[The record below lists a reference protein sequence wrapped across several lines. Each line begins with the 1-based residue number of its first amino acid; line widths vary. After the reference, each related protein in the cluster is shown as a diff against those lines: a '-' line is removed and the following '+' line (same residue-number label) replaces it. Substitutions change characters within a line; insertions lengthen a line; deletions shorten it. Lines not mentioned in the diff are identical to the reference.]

1 MVKSDVEID
10 ELKDELRDWL
20 YEKRLE
26 DEDWYEVMWGVLVD
40 VYVENEV
47 GEWKTWGELVGE
59 VKKNMVREIERSEE
73 RRVGKE
79 CLRLCRSRWSPYH

>member
-10 ELKDELRDWL
+10 EIKGELRDWL
-20 YEKRLE
+20 YEKGLE

-47 GEWKTWGELVGE
+47 GEWKKWEELVGE
-59 VKKNMVREIERSEE
+59 VKKNMVREIER
-73 RRVGKE
+73 
-79 CLRLCRSRWSPYH
+79 RLGV

>member
-10 ELKDELRDWL
+10 EIKDELRDWL
-20 YEKRLE
+20 YEKGLE

-47 GEWKTWGELVGE
+47 GEWKMWEELMRE
-59 VKKNMVREIERSEE
+59 VKKNMVREIER
-73 RRVGKE
+73 
-79 CLRLCRSRWSPYH
+79 RLGV

>member
-10 ELKDELRDWL
+10 ELKGELRDWL

-40 VYVENEV
+40 VYIEDEV
-47 GEWKTWGELVGE
+47 GDWKTWEELIRQ
-59 VKKNMVREIERSEE
+59 VKKNMETELS
-73 RRVGKE
+73 RRLGV
-79 CLRLCRSRWSPYH
+79 

>member
-10 ELKDELRDWL
+10 ELKGELRDWL

-40 VYVENEV
+40 VYIEDEV
-47 GEWKTWGELVGE
+47 GDWKTWGELVSE
-59 VKKNMVREIERSEE
+59 VKKNMVREIER
-73 RRVGKE
+73 
-79 CLRLCRSRWSPYH
+79 RLGV

>member
-10 ELKDELRDWL
+10 ELKGELREWL
-20 YEKRLE
+20 DEKGVIGG
-26 DEDWYEVMWGVLVD
+26 DWYEVMWGVLVD

-59 VKKNMVREIERSEE
+59 VKKNMVREIERWLG
-73 RRVGKE
+73 V
-79 CLRLCRSRWSPYH
+79 